1 MLLFYNFSA
10 EKMKNVYN
18 FPTRFLMIGFTLWC
32 DLIAKNLIVMSTY
45 YALRRKL
52 KIWDWKHSHVKMHF
66 AHLLR
71 YNGHA
76 QNRIKG
82 AMREK

>member
-1 MLLFYNFSA
+1 M
-10 EKMKNVYN
+10 
-18 FPTRFLMIGFTLWC
+18 
-32 DLIAKNLIVMSTY
+32 AKNLIVMSTY